1 MRIVR
6 LIIIF
11 IVLLFSSFIS
21 KTYINASEWFYPMY
35 DYNKRLSLKNFDIL
49 IDDKFYKGKESLF
62 PYNRFY
68 GYHAGVDLE
77 AFAEASNRKI
87 PVYAI
92 TKGKIIYIGSQKG
105 YGGVILQRIDSEKLT
120 ALYGH
125 VKIKDLSYKVGDEI
139 QAGTT
144 ITYLGDA
151 FSNETSKERKHLHF
165 SIYKGNDLYF
175 RGHEESLEKLHAR
188 WIDPT
193 RLLQSKGAIEPNN
206 YAITAA
212 PTISQVLQDKLD
224 NANIKKYSFLNNL
237 IEIFKRVLYRIGIAL

>member
-1 MRIVR
+1 MKFLV
-6 LIIIF
+6 IISASLLIF
-11 IVLLFSSFIS
+11 ISTFETSVS
-21 KTYINASEWFYPMY
+21 ADEWYYPMS
-35 DYNKRLSLKNFDIL
+35 DYKKRLSLKDFAVL
-49 IDDKFYKGKESLF
+49 IDNDFYKGKEHLF

-77 AFAEASNRKI
+77 TLAGESNRKI

-92 TKGKIIYIGSQKG
+92 TKGKVIYIGSQEG
-105 YGGVILQRIDSEKLT
+105 YGGVILQRIDNEKLT

-139 QAGTT
+139 QAGTI